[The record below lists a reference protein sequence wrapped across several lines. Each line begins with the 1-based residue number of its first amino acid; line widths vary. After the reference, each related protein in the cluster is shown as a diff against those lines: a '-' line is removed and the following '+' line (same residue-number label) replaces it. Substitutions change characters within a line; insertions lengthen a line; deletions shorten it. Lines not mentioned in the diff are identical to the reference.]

1 MNAEITTPQGPEEP
15 PLMQY
20 PTLFIH
26 LGIVDGPHG
35 TKIGSKLWKDFI
47 ILDASPE
54 IQIVLQGNGLF
65 VEGKVLYRD
74 NLQNFQQPYWA
85 KFNGKVELSN

>member
-65 VEGKVLYRD
+65 VNYPYLILSP
-74 NLQNFQQPYWA
+74 LQKDRCLGAQSVFLE
-85 KFNGKVELSN
+85 KHLI